1 MGVSL
6 DNRAR
11 TEARQEENAAKLD
24 AIRLYTLT
32 ELEPI
37 LGVTHRTLQTY
48 IKDGRLKGVKIGG
61 KWKVS
66 EEVLRRFING
76 ESQDGAGG
84 LFSYR
89 RKSALTHHPQAGG
102 QVLPERPPERE
113 RKDPLQIPAK

>member
-6 DNRAR
+6 DTKERMEAR
-11 TEARQEENAAKLD
+11 TERNAAKLD

-61 KWKVS
+61 KWKIS
-66 EEVLRRFING
+66 EEMLRKFING
-76 ESQDGAGG
+76 ES
-84 LFSYR
+84 
-89 RKSALTHHPQAGG
+89 
-102 QVLPERPPERE
+102 
-113 RKDPLQIPAK
+113 